1 MPLYLALE
9 RRREATLD
17 GIDFV
22 SRHGRVAVD
31 PKGSLLFE
39 AIDKPTPGRPRGA
52 IRSID
57 RRHCDDVTL
66 GRCGL
71 SGDRNECA
79 ACQVLLNEVNR
90 HEAKSKSGAQE
101 GELGPEIGKT
111 PHFG

>member
-1 MPLYLALE
+1 MPLYLELE

-22 SRHGRVAVD
+22 RRYGRVAVD
-31 PKGSLLFE
+31 PKGGFFFE

-52 IRSID
+52 IRSIH
-57 RRHCDDVTL
+57 RRHCDDVAL

-71 SGDRNECA
+71 AHDLNECA
-79 ACQVLLNEVNR
+79 ACQVLFNEVKR

-101 GELGPEIGKT
+101 GELGPKIRKT

>member
-1 MPLYLALE
+1 MPLYLELE

-22 SRHGRVAVD
+22 RRHGRVAD
-31 PKGSLLFE
+31 PKGSFLFE
-39 AIDKPTPGRPRGA
+39 AIDKPTPGRPRRA
-52 IRSID
+52 IRSIH
-57 RRHCDDVTL
+57 RRHCDDVAL

-71 SGDRNECA
+71 ACDLNERA
-79 ACQVLLNEVNR
+79 ACQVLFNEVKR

-111 PHFG
+111 DR